1 MPRAFHSVCIWW
13 LRFPDAF
20 SLMIS
25 SPLSSSM
32 YALVYPHAPS
42 IHPSDHRLRFLLP
55 LSGHPLFFFF
65 LLRCLPELLMLNNRC
80 AAAAP
85 PPKDSRVHISF
96 PWTSSHMTC
105 TASSST
111 SQGCIPQCP
120 ALFISFLRS
129 IAIDKA
135 NG

>member
-42 IHPSDHRLRFLLP
+42 IHPTIGSASYFPYPATLYF
-55 LSGHPLFFFF
+55 SFF

-80 AAAAP
+80 AAAAATLP
-85 PPKDSRVHISF
+85 PRRADLQLQPLL
-96 PWTSSHMTC
+96 TC
-105 TASSST
+105 TAQPGSS
-111 SQGCIPQCP
+111 QVIPQCP
-120 ALFISFLRS
+120 AIHPRS
-129 IAIDKA
+129 IDIVKG

>member
-80 AAAAP
+80 AAAAATLP
-85 PPKDSRVHISF
+85 PRRADLQLQPLI
-96 PWTSSHMTC
+96 TC
-105 TASSST
+105 TAQPGSS
-111 SQGCIPQCP
+111 QVIPQCP
-120 ALFISFLRS
+120 AIHPRS
-129 IAIDKA
+129 IDIVKG